1 MRDLK
6 TWLTFSLVKTRRP
19 EIFDIYNYIFICPW
33 FFHLQSNKN
42 SRTWLAGLAEPRAW
56 TRIVTS
62 ASEIYVSHTNVAT
75 LTRVILWG
83 WGSEQEN
90 SAIQFTVYCIHICIK
105 TKRHAVSRFQIRLAI
120 AIKIWW
126 KLRKSAARLRRGR
139 LHSFDTCTGHITNLV
154 TGRRHSRKNS
164 FFVEAFSTDHSWVQ
178 RLHQS

>member
-1 MRDLK
+1 MIGW
-6 TWLTFSLVKTRRP
+6 TG
-19 EIFDIYNYIFICPW
+19 I
-33 FFHLQSNKN
+33 
-42 SRTWLAGLAEPRAW
+42 PRAW

-164 FFVEAFSTDHSWVQ
+164 FSVEAFSTDHSWGSETTSVLR
-178 RLHQS
+178 RLPSVTLTEKQIDTRLGEDGTFWDM